1 VVAQAEAVSTPT
13 SARLASLERAA
24 QLAATPF
31 YLTDLAELERRASAV
46 RNGFPD
52 PWIVQYSLKANP
64 LPQLVRRLASHGIGA
79 NVVSLGEWAAASAAG
94 VPNNRISFEG
104 IGKTDAELGRA
115 VQASTRGE
123 PLRWLTVE
131 SADELRALR
140 AAAHQVGAGAQ
151 PVEVLLRLN
160 PEVHP
165 ETRGEFQVGSSESK
179 FGLAEAELKQLFREH
194 IEAASPVRI
203 RGIHVHVGS
212 QLAQTGAWVAGG
224 VAACRVLEELRSL
237 SHDLDT
243 VDFGGGFPGAESP
256 APGDFR
262 EALTRAL
269 AEAGLSPPARAA
281 VEPGRSLVASAGW
294 LLTSVL
300 HVRQR
305 SGRPLVVVDASM
317 SELIRP
323 ALYKAIHP
331 IVVVRGS
338 AADSH
343 PVPTIVGG
351 AVCESTDSFGVH
363 DLPALR
369 RGDLLAIAATG
380 AYASSMFSAYNGRPR
395 PAEVMLHSDLRLTV
409 AREPQPFSP

>member
-1 VVAQAEAVSTPT
+1 MELQAEAVSTPD
-13 SARLASLERAA
+13 SARLTSLERAA

-31 YLTDLAELERRASAV
+31 YLTDLAELDARASLV
-46 RNGFPD
+46 REGFPE

-94 VPNNRISFEG
+94 VPNSRISFEG

-115 VQASTRGE
+115 VEAAASGQ

-140 AAAHQVGAGAQ
+140 KVAHQVGSRAQ
-151 PVEVLLRLN
+151 PLDVLLRLN
-160 PEVHP
+160 PDVHP
-165 ETRGEFQVGSSESK
+165 ETRAEFQVGSSESK

-194 IEAASPVRI
+194 LESASSVRV

-224 VAACRVLEELRSL
+224 VAACRLLEELRSL
-237 SHDLDT
+237 SQDLDT
-243 VDFGGGFPGAESP
+243 VDFGGGFPEARSP

>member
-1 VVAQAEAVSTPT
+1 VGEGTTHRVAVIGGDGIGPEVVAEA
-13 SARLASLERAA
+13 
-24 QLAATPF
+24 
-31 YLTDLAELERRASAV
+31 
-46 RNGFPD
+46 
-52 PWIVQYSLKANP
+52 LK
-64 LPQLVRRLASHGIGA
+64 
-79 NVVSLGEWAAASAAG
+79 VVAAAG
-94 VPNNRISFEG
+94 V
-104 IGKTDAELGRA
+104 
-115 VQASTRGE
+115 
-123 PLRWLTVE
+123 
-131 SADELRALR
+131 
-140 AAAHQVGAGAQ
+140 H
-151 PVEVLLRLN
+151 
-160 PEVHP
+160 
-165 ETRGEFQVGSSESK
+165 
-179 FGLAEAELKQLFREH
+179 
-194 IEAASPVRI
+194 
-203 RGIHVHVGS
+203 
-212 QLAQTGAWVAGG
+212 
-224 VAACRVLEELRSL
+224 
-237 SHDLDT
+237 LDT

-269 AEAGLSPPARAA
+269 AEAGLSAPARAA

-323 ALYKAIHP
+323 ALYKASHP
-331 IVVVRGS
+331 IFFVRGN

-343 PVPTIVGG
+343 LAPTMVGG

-363 DLPALR
+363 DLPELR

-395 PAEVMLHSDLRLTV
+395 PAEVLLHSDLSLTV